1 MTTWVIGAGGLL
13 GSAIARRCADHF
25 PAQPVPWDD
34 TDAAVAVL
42 ASEAARFAR
51 EAGDDP
57 WRIIW
62 AAGAAAVASD
72 TQRTHA
78 ELRVFTAVIDA
89 IRARTPR
96 GDGAVFITSS
106 AGGVYAG
113 STNPPFTTH
122 TTPHPTSPY
131 GELKLAQEQLATE
144 RLADTCPVVIGRL
157 SNLYG
162 PGQNLDKLQGIIS
175 RLALATVTQQPVN
188 VFVSLDT
195 IRDYIYVDDAAEAV
209 IDATTAA
216 METATATRSGNAA
229 ERRII
234 ASGLPTTIGTLIR
247 TMNEIAKRRVPV
259 ALGQHASATRQVHDL
274 RLVPSPGVQATTTL
288 PAGMKAVYLDILERV
303 QQESLR
309 R

>member
-13 GSAIARRCADHF
+13 GSAIARRCADLF

-113 STNPPFTTH
+113 STNPPFTTL

-195 IRDYIYVDDAAEAV
+195 IRDYIYVDDAAAAV
-209 IDATTAA
+209 IEATTAA
-216 METATATRSGNAA
+216 ATSRSSAAA
-229 ERRII
+229 EPRII

-274 RLVPSPGVQATTTL
+274 RLVPSPGVHATTTL

-309 R
+309 A